1 MQPHDFE
8 QLLTSTLS
16 NGARNDNS
24 RRRSPL
30 VDNTTTWDEGQDD
43 QVDTPAVVNTPTLSH
58 ADEIYV
64 LGLDLVGKY
73 ITHTLAGC
81 ETIPP
86 VRYLIHHNA
95 LWHTWNK
102 AGRQFILHRGNKA
115 IVRNR
120 VVGELYSPTDPQFG
134 SMKLIHNLIVTVPA
148 GSVVLALAPLKHRL
162 DHRSTVCLIHDG
174 LGVAEALIDAYFR
187 DPFTRPTFLMGHLSA
202 SLAHAEKHEHY
213 AVSEVQAGKLAL
225 SLITPYGKAV
235 WQRAAGMDRII
246 KRHPPNIRTERQTHL
261 LRLLTAMPDLNAHG
275 YPMTDF
281 MWKKLPTVAFRA
293 VADPLAT
300 LLSCTFDKLAQIQ
313 YARLL
318 MDNMLSEICDV
329 VARLP
334 ECREAEKF
342 RRLYLGMDL
351 RKEVF
356 RLLRRQKSADSMMR
370 SRISRGW
377 NTDVEYLT
385 GFFIKRGREQQIK
398 VTALENIML
407 TVLAKQRIRQARL
420 EQLKSQSGAGKAS
433 PSGGGGGGGG
443 QDSGQR
449 Q

>member
-1 MQPHDFE
+1 
-8 QLLTSTLS
+8 
-16 NGARNDNS
+16 
-24 RRRSPL
+24 
-30 VDNTTTWDEGQDD
+30 
-43 QVDTPAVVNTPTLSH
+43 
-58 ADEIYV
+58 ADEIYI

-95 LWHTWNK
+95 LWNSWNK
-102 AGRQFILHRGNKA
+102 AGRQFTLHRGNKA
-115 IVRNR
+115 IVRTR
-120 VVGELYSPTDPQFG
+120 VIGELYSPTDPKFG

-148 GSVVLALAPLKHRL
+148 GSVVFALAPLKHRL
-162 DHRSTVCLIHDG
+162 DHRSTICLIHDG

-202 SLAHAEKHEHY
+202 SLAHAQKDEHY
-213 AVSEVQAGKLAL
+213 TVSEVKAGKLAL
-225 SLITPYGKAV
+225 SLFTPYGKAV
-235 WQRAAGMDRII
+235 WQRADGMDRII

-261 LRLLTAMPDLNAHG
+261 LRLLTAMPGLNANG

-300 LLSCTFDKLAQIQ
+300 LLDTTYDKLAQIQ

-385 GFFIKRGREQQIK
+385 GFFIKWGREHQIK
-398 VTALENIML
+398 ITALENIML
-407 TVLAKQRIRQARL
+407 TVLAKQRVMVNR
-420 EQLKSQSGAGKAS
+420 EQEYI
-433 PSGGGGGGGG
+433 PFE
-443 QDSGQR
+443 
-449 Q
+449 